1 MNNVKLF
8 GNTGSAHVAGR
19 EPKKKHGRG
28 RRALIAVL
36 IVLALRLFRH
46 PVHRQVADDIHTD
59 SHGHHEPPVAGH
71 GLPAP
76 ERHR

>member
-36 IVLALRLFRH
+36 IVLALLAGLYCLCVFS
-46 PVHRQVADDIHTD
+46 DIPFIAKWRTI
-59 SHGHHEPPVAGH
+59 
-71 GLPAP
+71 
-76 ERHR
+76 